1 MGFSV
6 SGSTAI
12 VFVGV
17 LISTSMFYTAAS
29 NGFER
34 LEDSRTT
41 ATEKSLEQHNTDIN
55 VTEVTLSLTGNLTVE
70 VNNTGST
77 ALEVENVD
85 LLVDNHYQEADS
97 VTLLDDGEVVATLT
111 SLLDGS
117 SGSDGTD
124 LWLPGE
130 TLRLTAN
137 LGLSSPNRVK
147 VVVGPGVA
155 ETEAI

>member
-17 LISTSMFYTAAS
+17 LISVSMFYTAAS

-34 LEDSRTT
+34 VEDSQRT
-41 ATEKSLEQHNTDIN
+41 ATEDSLEQHNTDIN
-55 VTEVTLSLTGNLTVE
+55 VTDVTLSLTGNLTVE

-85 LLVDNHYQEADS
+85 LLVDNHYQQADS

-130 TLRLTAN
+130 TLKITVD
-137 LGLSSPNRVK
+137 LGLSSPDRVK
-147 VVVGPGVA
+147 VVVGPGVT